1 MIFPDF
7 QNFFF
12 AYRSPSRGA
21 LTNSRPTRWQ
31 VTADALRGRRS
42 NILVRLFH
50 PYGVATP
57 TTSQTSH
64 RLAMLIDGEN
74 AEASLLGQML
84 EEASKHGTVKIR
96 RIYGDWTRPQMS
108 QWREPA
114 NTYAFHTPHQI
125 AFTSGKNATD
135 SFLIIDAMDLLH
147 SGSVDGFCIVSS
159 DSDFTGLAKRI
170 REQELFMMGIGRGG
184 TPKSFQN
191 ACDFFVSTEILPNVQ
206 EAAAASVGSDSFPGT
221 GGAPDGRHAEPT
233 GHKDPLPPSWI
244 DLVLRALDMIDGEWG
259 MLADVGNNIRK
270 LDPSFDPRAYG
281 SKTLLALVETAPNI
295 FQIRAEGT
303 PSAPQVHYIKAFSK

>member
-1 MIFPDF
+1 MV
-7 QNFFF
+7 N
-12 AYRSPSRGA
+12 
-21 LTNSRPTRWQ
+21 
-31 VTADALRGRRS
+31 
-42 NILVRLFH
+42 
-50 PYGVATP
+50 P
-57 TTSQTSH
+57 TTNQASR

-74 AEASLLGQML
+74 AEAALLGQML

-108 QWREPA
+108 QWRGPA

-125 AFTSGKNATD
+125 AFTPGKNATD
-135 SFLIIDAMDLLH
+135 SFLIIGAMDLLH

-170 REQELFMMGIGRGG
+170 REQELFMVGIGRGS

-191 ACDFFVSTEILPNVQ
+191 ACDFFVSTEILPNVPE
-206 EAAAASVGSDSFPGT
+206 EAAAAPVRPGSLPGT
-221 GGAPDGRHAEPT
+221 GGAPGGGQAEPA
-233 GHKDPLPPSWI
+233 GQQSQPAPSWF
-244 DLVLRALDMIDGEWG
+244 DLVLRALDMTDDEWG

-270 LDPSFDPRAYG
+270 LDPSFDARAYG

-303 PSAPQVHYIKAFSK
+303 PDAPQVHYIKAFSK